1 MIGKQNRFD
10 VNIDELR
17 QFNPKLAN
25 YVLKQP
31 IEAIKMFEDSLNSTV
46 RGLKENDGKL
56 NNEKMAQAADS
67 FFPQKI

>member
-56 NNEKMAQAADS
+56 NNEKMA
-67 FFPQKI
+67 